1 MKLFSTCLPPKHL
14 VKNPCSWLLS
24 WRPYIIW
31 FLHHWPTALLFS
43 FSLLP
48 SWRSL
53 CSFYKLN
60 SFSGSLIILL
70 FSLENFPSA
79 LHTWLLKIIQVSH
92 ILLFPQWDIHGAMPF
107 SDYLLYLLHYVH
119 LFVILFTCFWSLF
132 SASLLYPHTTQCHL
146 HEGRDDICWFAVVA
160 PYLAQFV
167 EYDNCSHL
175 FLEKWMKGIRSP
187 RERES
192 NFDSLQCPGCL

>member
-1 MKLFSTCLPPKHL
+1 MLLTFVLETLHYL
-14 VKNPCSWLLS
+14 VPAPLAHS
-24 WRPYIIW
+24 PA
-31 FLHHWPTALLFS
+31 ALLFTLAIMAFFMFFLQAKLLFWVSDHSDLQPRKLS
-43 FSLLP
+43 FS
-48 SWRSL
+48 S
-53 CSFYKLN
+53 
-60 SFSGSLIILL
+60 
-70 FSLENFPSA
+70 
-79 LHTWLLKIIQVSH
+79 LHTWLFKIIQVSH

-132 SASLLYPHTTQCHL
+132 SASLLYPHTTHCHL

-160 PYLAQFV
+160 SYLAQFV
-167 EYDNCSHL
+167 EYGNCSHL

-187 RERES
+187 RERER